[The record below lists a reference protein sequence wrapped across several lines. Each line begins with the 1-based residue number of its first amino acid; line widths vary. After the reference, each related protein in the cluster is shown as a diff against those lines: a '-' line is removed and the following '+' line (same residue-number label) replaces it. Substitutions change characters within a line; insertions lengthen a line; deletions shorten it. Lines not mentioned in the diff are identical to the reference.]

1 VRPFSGINPDRSE
14 SLTLSRHMN
23 LKKPIVLMSFL
34 CIGTV
39 LSTVWA
45 AWYFT
50 IGTDD
55 VARRRYQERYFGASL
70 TRAVDGRFIP
80 APELGNSDYCGH
92 CHTDIFHQWDAS
104 THHFSSFNDPY
115 YRRVA
120 LDVVAR
126 RGSEPLK
133 LCAGCH
139 DPLPLIGGE
148 MPLKNLETWAGNAGI
163 TCLSCHRIVELH
175 GHENGGYSLSPPT
188 LHPFALTDRPFMQ
201 KMHSLLVKFT
211 PFLHRQVLMKPFYR
225 SSEFCTGCHTVRV
238 PKAINGAADLVVQ
251 DESRHNDKAAPAGH
265 PPVAQKAC
273 QDCHMPLVRSNDPA
287 AHNGFIRS
295 HRFVGGNTAIPF
307 LNRDADQLQA
317 TLAFLEGGAIEIAIA
332 DVKSAGDL
340 EHPHTRSASRP
351 GIDLAIRVKNRGV
364 GHSFPGGTADSN
376 EAWVEIEV
384 RDAGSA
390 LVFESGRAGAA
401 EELPEGTY
409 TFGTRFV
416 DRDGIPT
423 DRRTTATEAVAV
435 QASTVLAPE
444 EVRTLHYKFGLP
456 AGACFPLTVAARL
469 NWRKFSPHL
478 AEWAFE
484 GRRVESPPITILS
497 HAEMKLAQLADS
509 REPGH
514 VISNTTALDS
524 DFSARV
530 RR

>member
-1 VRPFSGINPDRSE
+1 MN
-14 SLTLSRHMN
+14 MN
-23 LKKPIVLMSFL
+23 LKNPTVLMSLLF
-34 CIGTV
+34 IGGFF
-39 LSTVWA
+39 STVWA

-120 LDVVAR
+120 LDLVTR

-133 LCAGCH
+133 FCAGCH

-251 DESRHNDKAAPAGH
+251 DESRHNDRAAPAGH
-265 PPVAQKAC
+265 PPVAQRAC

-317 TLAFLEGGAIEIAIA
+317 TLSFLQGGVVEIAIT
-332 DVKSAGDL
+332 DVKADPDVKADADFD
-340 EHPHTRSASRP
+340 HPHTRSASRP

-384 RDAGSA
+384 RDAGNA
-390 LVFESGRAGAA
+390 LVFASGKTGAA

-409 TFGTRFV
+409 TLGTRFV
-416 DRDGIPT
+416 DRNGVLT

-435 QASTVLAPE
+435 QASTVLAPGE
-444 EVRTLHYKFGLP
+444 ARIVHYPFGLRSSVR
-456 AGACFPLTVAARL
+456 FPLTIAARL
-469 NWRKFSPHL
+469 NWRKFSPRL
-478 AEWAFE
+478 ADWAFE

-497 HAEMKLAQLADS
+497 HAEMKLAQFADP
-509 REPGH
+509 REPKY
-514 VISNTTALDS
+514 VLSNTVVLDS
-524 DFSARV
+524 DFSAGL